1 MNNKGKGLVAVVI
14 VLAVICVLFLAGGWM
29 LMTVWGGFDWWRNI
43 PERLG
48 EAEEYNIS
56 ETQEAYVT
64 DAKRFEV
71 SSVSSDIT
79 VVFAD
84 TDKVTVKLEGSYRS
98 SQGTVELKK
107 KVSGDAVH
115 IYVEYPKFSGMFTWN
130 RTTLTVTVPR
140 DMDENAMVLNSVS
153 GNVAIFSGWELE
165 SLYVN
170 TTSGNVN
177 AEYITCDAFRYI
189 TVSGNLV
196 LFGDIADRIDVETV
210 SGKADMTLKSNTG
223 AVRVNTVSGNVV
235 ARLEKDA
242 AFKFSFSTVSGDFK
256 SAFALFTQGGNNSRS
271 GYTSDW
277 ADMDIDV
284 NTVSGDL
291 DIKY

>member
-29 LMTVWGGFDWWRNI
+29 LMSAMNGFDWWRNI
-43 PERLG
+43 PERIG

-56 ETQEAYVT
+56 ETQEAYVS
-64 DAKRFEV
+64 DADRFEV

-84 TDKVTVKLEGSYRS
+84 TDKVTVKLEGTYRS
-98 SQGTVELKK
+98 SRGTVELKK
-107 KVSGDAVH
+107 RVSGDTVH
-115 IYVEYPKFSGMFTWN
+115 IYVEYPKFSGLFTWN
-130 RTTLTVTVPR
+130 RTSLTVTVPR
-140 DMDENAMVLNSVS
+140 DMEDTAMMMNSVS
-153 GNVAIFSGWELE
+153 GNVTIPSGWELK
-165 SLYVN
+165 SLQVN

-177 AEYITCDAFRYI
+177 TEYMTCDEFRYI

-196 LFGDIADRIDVETV
+196 LFGDIKNRIDAETV
-210 SGKADMTLKSNTG
+210 SGKVDLTLKSSTG
-223 AVRVNTVSGNVV
+223 DVNVNSVSGNVV

-242 AFKFSFSTVSGDFK
+242 AFRFSFSTVSGNFK
-256 SAFALFTQGGNNSRS
+256 SAFAVFTQGGNNSRS
-271 GYTSDW
+271 GYTSDV
-277 ADMDIDV
+277 ADMHIDV